1 MQYLSATLP
10 TLGELQKGSTRLG
23 TSLNKIFVAA
33 ALMALAELSGQQ
45 KVSVEWTFNGRDENW
60 KTDLIGLTLSAI
72 PVAVDMGDIHSP
84 QDILREINEQ
94 NELGWPDMKLI
105 VTIGTASFAPY
116 IEKLRQALG
125 SGIATDQL
133 TYACLEA
140 TIGAPLRENESEYML
155 LPDGGFYEFIPVD
168 DDAPKEPVLMDAL
181 EAGKEYEII
190 LTNLSGFYRYRL
202 GDVVRVTGYH
212 NECPMLVFSYRKN
225 QLISMYGE
233 KMTETA
239 LRTAVEAVAEES
251 GTTILEFSV
260 YADASTDPGHYA
272 VLMESDEDI
281 TPDRWPMPSTAI

>member
-1 MQYLSATLP
+1 MLFALRERKLSFMMATFSPTIYDMVTYLR
-10 TLGELQKGSTRLG
+10 GSWR
-23 TSLNKIFVAA
+23 
-33 ALMALAELSGQQ
+33 ALCDDLEA
-45 KVSVEWTFNGRDENW
+45 GRIS
-60 KTDLIGLTLSAI
+60 TDI
-72 PVAVDMGDIHSP
+72 AVDP
-84 QDILREINEQ
+84 VLRKKLNAMLTPDPERASEIRAIMATHADGAFIP
-94 NELGWPDMKLI
+94 LLWPDMKLI

-125 SGIATDQL
+125 SGITTDQL
-133 TYACLEA
+133 TYACSEA

-155 LPDGGFYEFIPVD
+155 LPEGGFYEFIPVD

-260 YADASTDPGHYA
+260 YADASTDPGHYT
-272 VLMESDEDI
+272 VLMESDEEI